1 VTTSQVAD
9 LIAALRSGAMSL
21 EEVADRFRQRTWPRT
36 APPAPDSYV
45 ELASAAQLDP
55 RTNIPG
61 SFDDV
66 LVAYDRGE
74 ITRDQYRTLVEAA
87 AESIRAEY
95 GAGRNDDAGRNDS
108 ELGSAE

>member
-1 VTTSQVAD
+1 VSDKDVSE
-9 LIAALRSGAMSL
+9 LLMALRSGGMTL
-21 EEVADRFRQRTWPRT
+21 DEVAERFRHRSWPDERLPAPRT
-36 APPAPDSYV
+36 YQ
-45 ELASAAQLDP
+45 ELASAALQDP
-55 RTNIPG
+55 EPEVPG

-66 LVAYDRGE
+66 VAAYDRGE

-95 GAGRNDDAGRNDS
+95 DGGRNHS